1 MSKWIV
7 KKGNTSV
14 QEILIQ
20 DKDGVTVAN
29 LAAASYIK
37 FQVKDSALAVAVV
50 IEKTVLDGIQVD
62 TPSAGYLRITLV
74 PADTLI
80 TPKKY
85 LMALEIKWS
94 DTILYE
100 VTMMADGSETE
111 IFEIEQDIVLP

>member
-1 MSKWIV
+1 MSKWMV

-20 DKDGVTVAN
+20 DKSGAAVTD
-29 LAAASYIK
+29 LATAEYIK
-37 FQVKDSALAVAVV
+37 FQVKESALAPAVL
-50 IEKTVLDGIQVD
+50 IEKTVGDGIEVN
-62 TPSAGYLRITLV
+62 TPSAGYLRITLK

-80 TPKKY
+80 DPQKY
-85 LMALEIKWS
+85 LMALEIKW
-94 DTILYE
+94 TATKLYE